1 MLKELQFQGGCF
13 NEETNLELF
22 DKNRITVL
30 YGKNGS
36 GKSTISRAVLKAR
49 GTEINEIQH
58 AVMRDEKGDVLTDLQ
73 CVHVFNEDYINAK
86 VRIQKDGLK
95 SIVLLGEM
103 GDLEDQI
110 TILESKIQTEETKH
124 GELKKHKENFENE
137 DNEVS
142 PKFYR
147 NRISEGLTGAGHWAE
162 REKLIRGNIRNTSAK
177 DYVIDSVIKQR
188 PKESM
193 NDLIKRYEENIQ
205 LLQKVGSSNED
216 AQIKKIECLD
226 IKYDY
231 ETLKELLA
239 QKIERPELTERE
251 HYLIS
256 LIDDGKIDRITEMKE
271 AFSKEKTKICP
282 FCLQK
287 VTDDQKKDLV
297 TSIEKVL
304 SKIVDEHLEALRKC
318 IIPEVSVDF
327 SGLDSL
333 NSSYEIK
340 CRVTVEEIN
349 REIHKI
355 EEAIKKKINHPYD
368 PIMNFDCDLKFEIEK
383 YESYRKELQHE
394 IDDYNKAIKE
404 KKTLK
409 ERLSED
415 NLAIAFY
422 EVEKDIERY
431 ESARKKQAEVEIEFT
446 DSSILLKAFKEK
458 LGALNA
464 KKKNINIAVDLINKS
479 LRCVFFSRDRMEIRT
494 EDEKYVLYTNGKPV
508 TPENVSVG
516 ERNIIALSYFFTEI
530 MTNQE
535 AKEGYSQ
542 KMILVIDDPVS
553 SFDFENKI
561 GIMSLLKAKISDV
574 INSNAESQVF
584 IMSHDLQCTYDLQ
597 KIGIEIGNENKSS
610 KGICVCKELK
620 NKAFAPFGGKRN
632 EYSQIMQAV
641 YDYACNN
648 SEDDLTIGN
657 SMRRVL
663 EAFSTF
669 IYKKGICEV
678 SCDEA
683 ILQQIEDPDYREYFK
698 NLMYRLVLNGDSH
711 MEERI
716 KSMEDMDYLNYLST
730 DERRRTAQ
738 EVICF
743 IYLLNKQHVMA
754 HLKDKKDVERNIQKW
769 CEDIKSFCRGE

>member
-13 NEETNLELF
+13 TEETHLELF

-36 GKSTISRAVLKAR
+36 GKSTISRAVLKAK

-86 VRIQKDGLK
+86 VRIQKDGLN

-110 TILESKIQTEETKH
+110 TILESKIRTEETKNV
-124 GELKKHKENFENE
+124 ELKKRKEDFENK

-147 NRISEGLTGAGHWAE
+147 SRISEGLTGAGHWAE
-162 REKLIRGNIRNTSAK
+162 REKLIRGNIRNASVK
-177 DYVIDSVIKQR
+177 DNIIDSIIKQR

-193 NDLIKRYEENIQ
+193 SDLIKRYEGNIQ

-251 HYLIS
+251 HYLIR

-318 IIPEVSVDF
+318 KIPEVNVDF
-327 SGLDSL
+327 SGLESL

-340 CRVTVEEIN
+340 CRATVEEIN

-355 EEAIKKKINHPYD
+355 EEAINKKIHHPYN
-368 PIMNFDCDLKFEIEK
+368 PIMNFDSDLKYEIEK
-383 YESYRKELQHE
+383 YESYRKELQQE

-404 KKTLK
+404 KKTLIR
-409 ERLSED
+409 RLSED
-415 NLAIAFY
+415 NLAISYY
-422 EVEKDIERY
+422 EVENDIERY
-431 ESARKKQAEVEIEFT
+431 ESARKKKAEVEKEFT
-446 DSSILLKAFKEK
+446 DSSTLLKALKEK

-479 LRCVFFSRDRMEIRT
+479 LRYVFFSRDRMEIRT
-494 EDEKYVLYTNGKPV
+494 EDEKYVLYTNGTPV
-508 TPENVSVG
+508 KPENVSVG

-542 KMILVIDDPVS
+542 KLILVIDDPVS

-584 IMSHDLQCTYDLQ
+584 IMSHDLQCTYDL
-597 KIGIEIGNENKSS
+597 KIIGNEIGNENTSS

-620 NKAFAPFGGKRN
+620 NKALAPFDGKRN

-669 IYKKGICEV
+669 TYKKGIDKV
-678 SCDEA
+678 SCDES
-683 ILQQIEDPDYREYFK
+683 ILQVIDDLDYREYFK

-711 MEERI
+711 MKERT
-716 KSMEDMDYLNYLST
+716 KSMEDMDYLNYLSA

-769 CEDIKSFCRGE
+769 CKDIKSFCRGE

>member
-1 MLKELQFQGGCF
+1 M
-13 NEETNLELF
+13 
-22 DKNRITVL
+22 
-30 YGKNGS
+30 
-36 GKSTISRAVLKAR
+36 
-49 GTEINEIQH
+49 
-58 AVMRDEKGDVLTDLQ
+58 
-73 CVHVFNEDYINAK
+73 
-86 VRIQKDGLK
+86 
-95 SIVLLGEM
+95 
-103 GDLEDQI
+103 
-110 TILESKIQTEETKH
+110 
-124 GELKKHKENFENE
+124 
-137 DNEVS
+137 
-142 PKFYR
+142 
-147 NRISEGLTGAGHWAE
+147 
-162 REKLIRGNIRNTSAK
+162 
-177 DYVIDSVIKQR
+177 
-188 PKESM
+188 
-193 NDLIKRYEENIQ
+193 
-205 LLQKVGSSNED
+205 
-216 AQIKKIECLD
+216 
-226 IKYDY
+226 
-231 ETLKELLA
+231 KELLA

-282 FCLQK
+282 FCFQK

-318 IIPEVSVDF
+318 LIPEVSVDF

-340 CRVTVEEIN
+340 CRATVEEIN

-383 YESYRKELQHE
+383 YESYRKELQLE

-404 KKTLK
+404 KKTLRG
-409 ERLSED
+409 RLSED
-415 NLAIAFY
+415 NLAIAYY

-431 ESARKKQAEVEIEFT
+431 ESARKKQVEIEKEFT
-446 DSSILLKAFKEK
+446 DSSILLKDLKEK

-479 LRCVFFSRDRMEIRT
+479 LRYVFFSRDRMEIRT
-494 EDEKYVLYTNGKPV
+494 EDEKYLLYTNGKPV

-542 KMILVIDDPVS
+542 KLILVIDDPVS

-584 IMSHDLQCTYDLQ
+584 IMSHDLQCTYDLK
-597 KIGIEIGNENKSS
+597 KIGDEIGNENTSS
-610 KGICVCKELK
+610 KGICACKELK
-620 NKAFAPFGGKRN
+620 NKALAPFGVKRN

-669 IYKKGICEV
+669 IYRKGICEV

-683 ILQQIEDPDYREYFK
+683 ILQQIDDSDYREYFK

-711 MEERI
+711 MEERT

-743 IYLLNKQHVMA
+743 IYLLNKQHVIA
-754 HLKDKKDVERNIQKW
+754 HLKNKKDVESNIQKW